1 MTGRIDIVS
10 NGELVSLFDNPKDN
24 LVHIPSAIPIVP
36 VTVLIYV
43 EVVLYAAIRN
53 QLYVY
58 VYMVEYCSEVHMDIT
73 RS

>member
-53 QLYVY
+53 QLCVY
-58 VYMVEYCSEVHMDIT
+58 GRILQ
-73 RS
+73 